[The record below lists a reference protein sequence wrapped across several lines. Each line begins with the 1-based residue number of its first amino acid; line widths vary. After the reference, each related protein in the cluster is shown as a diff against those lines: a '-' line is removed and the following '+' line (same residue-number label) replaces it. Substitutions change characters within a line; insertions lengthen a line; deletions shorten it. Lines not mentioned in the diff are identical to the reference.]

1 MPMSFG
7 TSQSIRFGI
16 LPLRQ
21 LGDNL
26 LWCSVSRRSLVFSC
40 SERSG
45 THRRQRLHQ
54 SNLISR
60 AAARGT
66 CMYERLKETA
76 LPHTVAEVAADLA
89 DLFQKELRLAKA
101 EINAKIAAKLNAGIW
116 MSVAA
121 GLSLMALFI
130 ALQAIIFAIVSF
142 GLAMHWACLI
152 VAVAL
157 FVVSGVAFVKGR
169 ADAREPAR
177 LDRTIQQVKRDVSM
191 AKEQLT

>member
-21 LGDNL
+21 LGANL
-26 LWCSVSRRSLVFSC
+26 LWCSVWRPSLVFAC

-45 THRRQRLHQ
+45 THRRQALHQ

-66 CMYERLKETA
+66 CMYERIKETA
-76 LPHTVAEVAADLA
+76 LSLTFAEVVADLA
-89 DLFQKELRLAKA
+89 DLFQKEVRLAKA
-101 EINAKIAAKLNAGIW
+101 EINAKITAKLNAGIW
-116 MSVAA
+116 TFVAG
-121 GLSLMALFI
+121 GLFLMAFFI
-130 ALQAIIFAIVSF
+130 VLQAIIFAIVSF
-142 GLAMHWACLI
+142 GLPMHWACLI
-152 VAVAL
+152 VAGAL
-157 FVVSGVAFVKGR
+157 FVVAGGAFVKGR
-169 ADAREPAR
+169 AEAREPAMP
-177 LDRTIQQVKRDVSM
+177 DRTIQQVKRDVSM